1 MKPDLRMPSAPVLLL
16 PLVILITLLAA
27 AGAIG
32 QTGTFAEVLR
42 RAQAYVADYEDH
54 ALSTVIARERYH
66 QQLIGEDGT
75 VIRERTLLSDYLLL
89 QLPDEDWVAV
99 RDIYEVDG
107 TTVTDRAARLTML
120 FDGPRE
126 QLSDRVMKLAE
137 ETAAFNLGD
146 QYKRT
151 LNLPTFALRILRPAN
166 RKRVEFE
173 PVSEEQVDGIAAWVI
188 AFEEKKGPTLTAT
201 RKGADVPAHGRFWI
215 APQEGTVLRSEM
227 IVGGTRQIAARAT
240 ITVTYARDPSLGFWL
255 PSEMHERYEM
265 PRRKQDGIVIALA
278 TYSDFRRFDS
288 RSLSRRGSGRLVPA
302 W

>member
-1 MKPDLRMPSAPVLLL
+1 MPSPRALLV
-16 PLVILITLLAA
+16 PLVISTTLLTARA
-27 AGAIG
+27 TGS
-32 QTGTFAEVLR
+32 QTDTFAEVLR

-107 TTVTDRAARLTML
+107 TPIAERGSRLKVL

-166 RKRVEFE
+166 RKRVKFE
-173 PVSEEQVDGIAAWVI
+173 HAGEEQVGGIATWVI
-188 AFEEKKGPTLTAT
+188 AFEEAKGPTLTAT

-215 APQEGTVLRSEM
+215 APAEGTVLRSEM
-227 IVGGTRQIAARAT
+227 ILGGTRQIAARAT
-240 ITVTYARDPSLGFWL
+240 ITVNYARNASLGFWL
-255 PSEMHERYEM
+255 PSEMRERYEM

-278 TYSDFRRFDS
+278 TYSDFRRFDW
-288 RSLSRRGSGRLVPA
+288 RTLSRGGSGKLVA
-302 W
+302 EW